1 MPPRFQD
8 LGNRLKAY
16 RLGCQLTAE
25 DVGKKLGVSRAA
37 VYRIEAGDVV
47 KIETIEK
54 LAEVLGTSIAS
65 LLGVGIE
72 YYGSAIAY
80 FERMRQ
86 LEQEADQIVAYFPP
100 FSYLL
105 TTDDYA
111 EHLRTMLIESTP
123 SSIED
128 KEQARREIDN
138 IITILDERKAA
149 WRRRRL
155 SVINFLTLS
164 DIDRFLKLGAVGRF
178 DLPPEETDKRRAV
191 AQLEV
196 ENILQILIEE
206 PMGIQ
211 IAVVDEPLPNVS
223 FQLFRGADRTSVAMS
238 PFSLGGELP
247 NFKAGIA
254 MLTSMDEPV
263 HLYEKLADDLWKRG
277 HKGRRAVEALETVL
291 ARSGVA
297 GIASLRNAAGVAT
310 ARPSAKSA

>member
-1 MPPRFQD
+1 MPRFQD

-65 LLGVGIE
+65 LLGVSVE

-105 TTDDYA
+105 TTDGYA
-111 EHLRTMLIESTP
+111 EHVRTMLIESM
-123 SSIED
+123 SASIED
-128 KEQARREIDN
+128 KQQARCEIDN
-138 IITILDERKAA
+138 IITILNDRKGA

-155 SVINFLTLS
+155 SVINILTLS

-178 DLPPEETDKRRAV
+178 DLPPEEMDKRRRV
-191 AQLEV
+191 ARLEV
-196 ENILQILIEE
+196 ENILRILIEE

-223 FQLFRGADRTSVAMS
+223 FQLFRSIDRTSLALS

-254 MLTSMDEPV
+254 MLTSMEEPV
-263 HLYEKLADDLWKRG
+263 HLYEKLANDLWKRA
-277 HKGRRAVEALETVL
+277 HKGRSAVEALEAVL
-291 ARSGVA
+291 ARSG
-297 GIASLRNAAGVAT
+297 IADTDS
-310 ARPSAKSA
+310 